1 MIVSILLYCRM
12 GAFTRQ
18 SYRGPEG
25 LHMWLFNTAS
35 PAAAAAAGGGGGGG
49 TQCKRC
55 HNAKVRVGYT

>member
-12 GAFTRQ
+12 GALTRQ

-35 PAAAAAAGGGGGGG
+35 PAAAAAAAGGG

-55 HNAKVRVGYT
+55 HNAKIRVGYT